1 MTSQALPLK
10 AYIIAARRTPVGKI
24 GGLHRHRRLDS
35 LAAPVVQAAL
45 ADAGIEPADVDEI
58 IIGNATEGGNPAR
71 LIALAAGLPERVAA
85 STIDRQCGSG
95 LDAILAGIRVVGLG
109 DADVVVAG
117 GADSLSTAP
126 WRVARP
132 LSPYQTPHFM
142 RMEPDSSSSRDEDQP
157 QPFEASEA
165 LAKHY
170 GIGRKR
176 QDEWALQTFQRADR
190 AHDERHFVGEI
201 VPLRGNAE
209 EARDQSAVAVDAEDV
224 EAETPFLPGDGTL
237 TPANTSSMHEAAA
250 MVVIASERMWT
261 ALGRPPALQL
271 VRYVARGVAARSEA
285 AAPIEAMQALYS
297 RLNGFN
303 PKDIGTVEVSEASA
317 AQVVALIDVL
327 GLDPEIVNPAG
338 GAIARGHPYGAA
350 SAVLVVRLFTDMVRK
365 AEAGAPR
372 FGAAALGA
380 IGGIGIAALFER
392 V

>member
-1 MTSQALPLK
+1 
-10 AYIIAARRTPVGKI
+10 
-24 GGLHRHRRLDS
+24 
-35 LAAPVVQAAL
+35 
-45 ADAGIEPADVDEI
+45 
-58 IIGNATEGGNPAR
+58 
-71 LIALAAGLPERVAA
+71 
-85 STIDRQCGSG
+85 
-95 LDAILAGIRVVGLG
+95 
-109 DADVVVAG
+109 
-117 GADSLSTAP
+117 
-126 WRVARP
+126 
-132 LSPYQTPHFM
+132 
-142 RMEPDSSSSRDEDQP
+142 
-157 QPFEASEA
+157 
-165 LAKHY
+165 
-170 GIGRKR
+170 
-176 QDEWALQTFQRADR
+176 
-190 AHDERHFVGEI
+190 
-201 VPLRGNAE
+201 
-209 EARDQSAVAVDAEDV
+209 
-224 EAETPFLPGDGTL
+224 
-237 TPANTSSMHEAAA
+237 
-250 MVVIASERMWT
+250 
-261 ALGRPPALQL
+261 